1 MNLTKRV
8 DRLFMLAKLKAGL
21 YVCMYVPEA
30 PLDSNGRPN
39 RAKLASGHELLV
51 IRLLAST
58 IIEVLCKKSQLHM
71 GRVAGYANPG
81 GIYVRPHV
89 WRRQAISRLVKLQT
103 IITKVL
109 SVGLSAVG
117 LGVAAAWRSV
127 EYPNIKSV
135 TYSALHLPYRW
146 LNIGTHHA
154 RREVG
159 VVGYHCE
166 LIQTKNSDF
175 DAARNSNCNFFF

>member
-1 MNLTKRV
+1 MPI
-8 DRLFMLAKLKAGL
+8 DES
-21 YVCMYVPEA
+21 MYVLMFGE
-30 PLDSNGRPN
+30 D
-39 RAKLASGHELLV
+39 
-51 IRLLAST
+51 I
-58 IIEVLCKKSQLHM
+58 
-71 GRVAGYANPG
+71 
-81 GIYVRPHV
+81 
-89 WRRQAISRLVKLQT
+89 KLQT

-135 TYSALHLPYRW
+135 TYSTLHLPYRW

-166 LIQTKNSDF
+166 LIHTKNSDF
-175 DAARNSNCNFFF
+175 DAARNSNCNIFF

>member
-1 MNLTKRV
+1 
-8 DRLFMLAKLKAGL
+8 MLAKLKAGL
-21 YVCMYVPEA
+21 YVCTFPKRLLTLM
-30 PLDSNGRPN
+30 GG
-39 RAKLASGHELLV
+39 AKLASGHELLV

-58 IIEVLCKKSQLHM
+58 IIEVLCKKSQLPAPHM
-71 GRVAGYANPG
+71 GRVTGHANPG
-81 GIYVRPHV
+81 RIYVRPYV

-135 TYSALHLPYRW
+135 TYSTLHLPYRW

-159 VVGYHCE
+159 VVEYHCE
-166 LIQTKNSDF
+166 LIYTKNSDF